1 MEIRSASA
9 LTGLKVEEK
18 NKEKSN
24 QPASKAPATANLG
37 QAVRNNESA
46 SAALTQLSH
55 GSASREVGEANQEAS
70 RASVRDVEK
79 AAEVAN
85 DVANQISQNS
95 DQALKAQAN
104 QEPEKVETLLR

>member
-9 LTGLKVEEK
+9 LTGLKVDEK
-18 NKEKSN
+18 NNNN
-24 QPASKAPATANLG
+24 QPTAKTPETANLG
-37 QAVRNNESA
+37 EAVKNNESA

-55 GSASREVGEANQEAS
+55 GSISREVGEANQEAS

-85 DVANQISQNS
+85 NVANQISQNS

-104 QEPEKVETLLR
+104 QQPEKVETLLR